1 MARSSVNHGRDVSN
15 CIPCLFVFEN
25 HQIRTFTGDD
35 GKPWFVAKDICGAIS
50 IPWRGGDALRSIPGG
65 WRGVRTFCATNEP
78 AWNGL
83 RGDVAVIAEPAVY
96 KLAFSSRKAEAFA
109 AWIASEALPGIRADA
124 HSESS
129 PPAGGQSASCKTGPS
144 GNWPR
149 LDGSVQACPQIPAAP
164 EGSGRFDPRA
174 GSDGSDESAGEDR
187 RDPDDLRAAAMV
199 NFAVY
204 RPVLSRIEEAAR
216 VAGEQLADIEDA
228 VRRAAAA
235 ADASDVALD
244 TSLAQK
250 SAGLVCSRADTIRQ
264 ELREL
269 LGLARLGLAGIAT
282 HLELKQARLA
292 LGRME
297 RESRGR
303 FKAPKPL
310 HRFA

>member
-1 MARSSVNHGRDVSN
+1 VSN
-15 CIPCLFVFEN
+15 CIPCPFVFEN

-35 GKPWFVAKDICGAIS
+35 GKPWFVAKDICGALS
-50 IPWRGGDALRSIPGG
+50 IPWRGADTLRSIPEG
-65 WRGVRTFCATNEP
+65 WRGFRKFRATNEP

-109 AWIASEALPGIRADA
+109 AWIASEALPGIRGDA
-124 HSESS
+124 LSESS
-129 PPAGGQSASCKTGPS
+129 LQAGGQSASCKTGPS

-149 LDGSVQACPQIPAAP
+149 LDGSVQACPKTPAAP
-164 EGSGRFDPRA
+164 DGSGRFDPRA
-174 GSDGSDESAGEDR
+174 GWARCEGSDEPAGKDR

-204 RPVLSRIEEAAR
+204 RPVMSRIEEAAR

-292 LGRME
+292 LGRIE
-297 RESRGR
+297 IESCGR
-303 FKAPKPL
+303 FKAPQSL
-310 HRFA
+310 HQFV